1 MLVNKLLLEHGY
13 MFVRSID
20 RKYLKYIMDLGISSL
35 VVSQAD
41 NVIISLH
48 YLPLDGVYNYGNIFD
63 LPNIRPLT
71 VSEIKDIL
79 TFASE
84 TVFFN
89 NNNGLF
95 YLKYALLVNFLPMH
109 IDRNKL

>member
-1 MLVNKLLLEHGY
+1 MLINKLIIEHGY

-20 RKYLKYIMDLGISSL
+20 RKYLKYIMDLGICPL
-35 VVSQAD
+35 VVSCSD

-48 YLPLDGVYNYGNIFD
+48 YLLLDCVYNYGNIFD
-63 LPNIRPLT
+63 LPSIRPLT

-89 NNNGLF
+89 NNGLF
-95 YLKYALLVNFLPMH
+95 YLKYALLVKFLPMH